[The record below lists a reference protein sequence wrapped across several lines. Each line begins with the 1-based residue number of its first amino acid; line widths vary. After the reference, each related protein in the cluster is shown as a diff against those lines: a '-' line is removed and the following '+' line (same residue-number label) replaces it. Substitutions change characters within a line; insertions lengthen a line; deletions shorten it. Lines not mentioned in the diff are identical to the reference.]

1 MFVVVSR
8 SADANLTRHE
18 RRNFLSLYCEPF
30 FSSYSSCLFFFFLA
44 TDEACLPSAVRT
56 DFGKCAIVRF
66 RFAADA
72 AFLMFFFAA
81 LLCFVDAIVPHS
93 NDFHSTSNLLSF

>member
-1 MFVVVSR
+1 M
-8 SADANLTRHE
+8 
-18 RRNFLSLYCEPF
+18 FLSLYCGT
-30 FSSYSSCLFFFFLA
+30 LFFLA

-66 RFAADA
+66 LFAAAA

-81 LLCFVDAIVPHS
+81 FLCLVEAIFYTPLLRFDE
-93 NDFHSTSNLLSF
+93 